1 MVQLSYNT
9 IRNTWRIT
17 TLKERIEKCCF
28 DFFHKIMG
36 CVNLIW
42 KENLFNEGMFSK
54 HVTISDEPLTLF
66 VMRDYDKIPSKIA
79 QEEGQTGGRKTGE
92 CNEIF

>member
-1 MVQLSYNT
+1 
-9 IRNTWRIT
+9 
-17 TLKERIEKCCF
+17 
-28 DFFHKIMG
+28 MG

-66 VMRDYDKIPSKIA
+66 VMRNYDKIPSKIA

-92 CNEIF
+92 CNEVFQ